1 MGQQTQEQLFDKVR
15 ELLNKMKEEKEGK
28 LYPGPINRM
37 EPSSASFC
45 KLFDELVNTMGQLSA
60 LNACY
65 NYRQQLGSIRNHE
78 IAEID
83 LFKYTYNKDAR
94 TPTQKSIGKMQ
105 GLMAKAIKEIELILF
120 GIIND
125 KNK

>member
-1 MGQQTQEQLFDKVR
+1 MEQQTQKQLFDKVR

-28 LYPGPINRM
+28 LYPGSINRM
-37 EPSSASFC
+37 KPSAASFC

-83 LFKYTYNKDAR
+83 LFKYTYNKEVG
-94 TPTQKSIGKMQ
+94 TPKSQSIEKMK
-105 GLMAKAIKEIELILF
+105 GLMAKAIKEIEIVLF

-125 KNK
+125 